1 MQGQKLFFILH
12 NTSQF
17 MNWTAIPNELYF
29 TRGNF
34 HPWNVLTI
42 PESNTSKNIT
52 GRWCYFPSTIRSTPA
67 SVPSLS
73 LKTDMVLTHDQKT
86 GDRLRLLPRLPLF
99 HRSIV

>member
-34 HPWNVLTI
+34 PSWNVLTI
-42 PESNTSKNIT
+42 PESNTKKNNREMMIFSK
-52 GRWCYFPSTIRSTPA
+52 
-67 SVPSLS
+67 
-73 LKTDMVLTHDQKT
+73 HDPLNP
-86 GDRLRLLPRLPLF
+86 RLRSFAFPQD
-99 HRSIV
+99 